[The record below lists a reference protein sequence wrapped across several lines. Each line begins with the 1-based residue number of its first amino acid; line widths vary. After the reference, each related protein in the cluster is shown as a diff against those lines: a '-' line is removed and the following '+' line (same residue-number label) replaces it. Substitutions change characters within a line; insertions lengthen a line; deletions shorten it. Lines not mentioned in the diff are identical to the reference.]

1 MIEFL
6 KHTSTRETKLH
17 CFSSK
22 IEYIQFHS
30 IPFHTKGGTRET
42 HIISKLP
49 SIKLPRNNRHITEI
63 VTHSHFLVKYVVKFV
78 CPTYIFGV
86 YVFVS
91 QQKTIDARK
100 TKIGAKRRQ
109 RIVRKWDEG
118 GLVKDEHRRWYA
130 KRKTKIVKCARR
142 LRAENEQIYSKSVR

>member
-109 RIVRKWDEG
+109 YCEKMGWRWIGERRASSMIRKKKNGNCNVRAA
-118 GLVKDEHRRWYA
+118 VKSR
-130 KRKTKIVKCARR
+130 KRTD
-142 LRAENEQIYSKSVR
+142 LQ